1 MPAAK
6 LGRGSFIRLGEE
18 STWGNAA
25 STTVSNRIASQS
37 LQRKQER
44 SQKTHLST
52 SAGVFSFG
60 SFDGFELCEGDV
72 ELPIGYNGS
81 GLLLKAACGALATT
95 GPSGSDYTHTYSAG
109 TTGDLPSLTIN
120 VQRGNSSSE
129 LFKGMKISTM
139 GLSIEAGGQMMGS
152 FSFVGS
158 TSEARTT
165 AATASYNNANKDV
178 FHYEAAALTFD
189 SQSYNLRSMTLNL
202 DNKIERRNLLGSK
215 LTSEPSITDMREI
228 TLECSADYE
237 DDALYTAQLA
247 GTAGDVVI
255 AFTNSSSQSFTITL
269 KDAQLIS
276 YDDAISTVGR
286 IERSFTFQGFANIS
300 GANDAFSIVI
310 VNQESSGTAN

>member
-18 STWGNAA
+18 STWGSAA

-37 LQRKQER
+37 LQRNQER

-72 ELPIGYNGS
+72 ELPIGYNGN
-81 GLLLKAACGALATT
+81 GLLIKAACGALATT
-95 GPSGSDYTHTYSAG
+95 GAGPTYTHTYTAG

-129 LFKGMKISTM
+129 LFKGMKVSTM

-165 AATASYNNANKDV
+165 AATASFNNTNKDV
-178 FHYEAAALTFD
+178 FHYESAALVHSLFFNRD
-189 SQSYNLRSMTLNL
+189 DKPDYLWNEVEKPFRYNETDLF
-202 DNKIERRNLLGSK
+202 LGQF
-215 LTSEPSITDMREI
+215 IR
-228 TLECSADYE
+228 
-237 DDALYTAQLA
+237 
-247 GTAGDVVI
+247 
-255 AFTNSSSQSFTITL
+255 
-269 KDAQLIS
+269 
-276 YDDAISTVGR
+276 AIF
-286 IERSFTFQGFANIS
+286 IERSTFLLQIPDHQF
-300 GANDAFSIVI
+300 
-310 VNQESSGTAN
+310 